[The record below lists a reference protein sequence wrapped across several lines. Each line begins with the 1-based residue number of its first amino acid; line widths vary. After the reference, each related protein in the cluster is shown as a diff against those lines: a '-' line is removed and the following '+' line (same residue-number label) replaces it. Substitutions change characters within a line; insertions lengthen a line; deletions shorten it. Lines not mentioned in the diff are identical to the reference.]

1 MIILKISNLSEITEK
16 ILTQKLIDLLIKK
29 EVELFNNVWVYV
41 EDTIDFSLSAEND
54 KIIINLQN
62 AKPRLR
68 VGLKYVINYR
78 FTLTKIE
85 IYSKK
90 VLIYDG
96 DSVIMLEE

>member
-16 ILTQKLIDLLIKK
+16 ILTQKLIDLLVKK